1 MSDESKTPEVPE
13 EATGSGE
20 DSSSPEG
27 TSAEA
32 PSPSAAS
39 ETPAEGE
46 PKKTGGFD
54 FLTVLLV
61 VVVLLNVVFFL
72 YNSYADKP
80 PADPTGGPPRPPA
93 ESPVGQ
99 AESPPPP
106 ANLPLLEDLS
116 PEEEVKVILKG
127 AEDFDFKNPRLL
139 MALMALNNQPEPVG
153 LSRQQKQRFLVE
165 FAAKRLDKSVDSI
178 VATLLSDVFE
188 RLHQTPGK
196 GSTSGS
202 AEERLNRTAK
212 LLTDLQAKADPALT
226 KVPHAREVG
235 NSQLFSTVDE
245 ACVALLDL
253 SANKP
258 EVKIAPG
265 EAAYLLLYLH
275 PILAAGTPPL
285 TDLQQDWIKKN
296 QGTKNLAFETYL
308 VPLGRSEYDDASL
321 SLMQDHVRSILHESK

>member
-1 MSDESKTPEVPE
+1 
-13 EATGSGE
+13 
-20 DSSSPEG
+20 
-27 TSAEA
+27 
-32 PSPSAAS
+32 
-39 ETPAEGE
+39 
-46 PKKTGGFD
+46 
-54 FLTVLLV
+54 
-61 VVVLLNVVFFL
+61 
-72 YNSYADKP
+72 
-80 PADPTGGPPRPPA
+80 
-93 ESPVGQ
+93 
-99 AESPPPP
+99 
-106 ANLPLLEDLS
+106 
-116 PEEEVKVILKG
+116 
-127 AEDFDFKNPRLL
+127 
-139 MALMALNNQPEPVG
+139 
-153 LSRQQKQRFLVE
+153 
-165 FAAKRLDKSVDSI
+165 
-178 VATLLSDVFE
+178 
-188 RLHQTPGK
+188 
-196 GSTSGS
+196 
-202 AEERLNRTAK
+202 LNRTAK